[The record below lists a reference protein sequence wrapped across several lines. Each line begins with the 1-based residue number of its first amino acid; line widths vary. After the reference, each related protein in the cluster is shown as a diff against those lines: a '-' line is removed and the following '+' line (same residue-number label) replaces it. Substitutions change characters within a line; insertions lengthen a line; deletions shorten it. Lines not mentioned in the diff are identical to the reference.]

1 MCINIVM
8 EQCEFYIQES
18 GGLVR
23 CDQPVSQSY
32 KFEDGSEITVCDQHL
47 IKIWDA
53 MGPEIFPPNIN

>member
-1 MCINIVM
+1 M

-32 KFEDGSEITVCDQHL
+32 KFEDFSEINLFYQHL
-47 IKIWDA
+47 MKFCEALCPDY
-53 MGPEIFPPNIN
+53 FV